1 MRMNRKGDIGFMEAM
16 AAAMTV
22 TLVLTAFIGATA
34 IYALETDVENRA
46 LDIDSLAGGIR
57 IADGR
62 IEGDLQG
69 ELQSQMDLKG
79 IRGASV
85 MCTSVPDSA
94 GEPRFEGRLYF
105 SAGTFEGTMS
115 TERRICSVDHAG
127 GTALVNLEVRTWA

>member
-16 AAAMTV
+16 AAAMAV

-34 IYALETDVENRA
+34 IYAIETDVSKRDIN
-46 LDIDSLAGGIR
+46 IDSLADGIR

-62 IEGDLQG
+62 IEGDLQD
-69 ELQSQMDLKG
+69 ELQSQIDLRG
-79 IRGASV
+79 IGGASV

-115 TERRICSVDHAG
+115 MERRICSVDYAG
-127 GTALVNLEVRTWA
+127 GTALVNLEVRIWA